1 MTNSVIYS
9 KELAS
14 YGHYDV
20 VVLGGGPAGVCAAIE
35 ASRDGAHVL
44 LIEGSGMLGGMATT
58 ALVGPFMTNYD
69 RAVERPTV
77 GGLYRE
83 IIERLA
89 ARSGAILPE
98 DADAPS
104 IHTSFIDRYHH
115 HVTPFDSFML
125 QVVLDEMVAEAG
137 VEVLLYTRFADCM
150 CEDGKIKTVVL
161 AALEGM
167 RCVSADLFVDATG
180 NADVA
185 FAAGVPTWKGEEE
198 SGVPQPG
205 TLMFEVDGV
214 SDEGYRARAKR
225 PGGPTGAVKA
235 YRTPAEGVYK
245 INHLRVFNTDATDSA
260 SMTRAHMEA
269 RQQVLDSYRVLHDE
283 TQGFENARITQ
294 VAPVLG
300 VRESRHIEGK
310 YKITVADVAGGTKFD
325 DRIATYAFGMD
336 VHPRNAQMKG
346 NFKIEI
352 ANVYYVPYRSMLPIG
367 CDNLLVAG
375 KTVSCQSQAAGGI
388 RVMPC
393 AMAIGQA
400 AGAAAAIALREK
412 LSLDKVPTE
421 TLQTL
426 LREHGAILD

>member
-1 MTNSVIYS
+1 MADRLIYT
-9 KELAS
+9 KEIPSL
-14 YGHYDV
+14 GHYEL

-35 ASRDGAHVL
+35 AARNGAKVL

-58 ALVGPFMTNYD
+58 GLVGPFMTNYD
-69 RAVERPTV
+69 REGERPTV

-83 IIERLA
+83 IIERLE

-98 DADAPS
+98 NTDSPS
-104 IHTSFIDRYHH
+104 IHTSFIKRYHR

-125 QVVLDEMVAEAG
+125 QIVLDEMVREAG
-137 VEVLLYTRFADCM
+137 VGVLMYTRFADCV
-150 CEDGKIKTVVL
+150 CEGGKIRSVIL
-161 AALEGM
+161 AALEGL
-167 RCVSADLFVDATG
+167 RCVSADLFIDATG

-185 FAAGVPTWKGEEE
+185 YAAGVPTWKGEEE

-214 SDEGYRARAKR
+214 SDEGYNAHAKR

-235 YRTPAEGVYK
+235 YRTPTEGIYK

-260 SMTRAHMEA
+260 SMTRAHVEA
-269 RQQVLDSYRVLHDE
+269 RRQVLESYRVLQE
-283 TQGFENARITQ
+283 TPGFENARITQ

-310 YKITVADVAGGTKFD
+310 YKVTVADVSGGVKFED
-325 DRIATYAFGMD
+325 CIATYAFGMD
-336 VHPRNAQMKG
+336 VHPRNAEMKG

-352 ANVYYVPYRSMLPIG
+352 ANVYYVPYRAMLPIG

-375 KTVSCQSQAAGGI
+375 KTISCESQAAGGI

-400 AGAAAAIALREK
+400 AGAAAAIALRDQ
-412 LSLDKVPTE
+412 LALDAVRTE
-421 TLQTL
+421 ELQSV
-426 LREHGAILD
+426 LRAHGAILD

>member
-1 MTNSVIYS
+1 MADHLTYT
-9 KELAS
+9 KEIPS
-14 YGHYDV
+14 IGHYEL

-35 ASRDGAHVL
+35 AARDGAKVL
-44 LIEGSGMLGGMATT
+44 LVEGSGMLGGMATT

-69 RAVERPTV
+69 REGERPTV

-83 IIERLA
+83 IIERLE

-98 DADAPS
+98 NTDSPS
-104 IHTSFIDRYHH
+104 IHTSFIKRYHR

-125 QVVLDEMVAEAG
+125 QIVLDEMVREAG
-137 VEVLLYTRFADCM
+137 VEVLMYTRFADCV
-150 CEDGKIKTVVL
+150 CENGKIQSVIL
-161 AALEGM
+161 AALEGL
-167 RCVSADLFVDATG
+167 RCVSADLFIDATG

-185 FAAGVPTWKGEEE
+185 YAAGVPTWKGEEE

-214 SDEGYRARAKR
+214 SDEGYNAHAKR

-235 YRTPAEGVYK
+235 YRTPEEGVYK
-245 INHLRVFNTDATDSA
+245 INHLRVFNTDAADSA

-269 RQQVLDSYRVLHDE
+269 RRQVLESYQVLHE
-283 TQGFENARITQ
+283 TPGFENARITQ

-310 YKITVADVAGGTKFD
+310 YKVTVADVSGGTKFE

-336 VHPRNAQMKG
+336 VHPRNAEMKG

-352 ANVYYVPYRSMLPIG
+352 ANVYYVPYRAMLPVG

-375 KTVSCQSQAAGGI
+375 KTISCESQAAGGI

-400 AGAAAAIALREK
+400 AGAASAIALRNH
-412 LSLDKVPTE
+412 LALDAVPTE
-421 TLQTL
+421 ELQSV
-426 LREHGAILD
+426 LRAHGAILD

>member
-1 MTNSVIYS
+1 MANSLYFQ
-9 KELAS
+9 KEIPSL
-14 YGHYDV
+14 GHYEL

-35 ASRDGAHVL
+35 AARDGAKVL

-58 ALVGPFMTNYD
+58 GLVGPFMTNYD
-69 RAVERPTV
+69 REGERPTV

-83 IIERLA
+83 IIERLE

-98 DADAPS
+98 NTDSPS
-104 IHTSFIDRYHH
+104 IHTSFIKRYHC
-115 HVTPFDSFML
+115 HVTPIDSFLL
-125 QVVLDEMVAEAG
+125 QVVLDEMVREAG
-137 VEVLLYTRFADCM
+137 VEVLLYTRFADCV
-150 CEDGKIKTVVL
+150 CENGKIRSVIL
-161 AALEGM
+161 AALEGL
-167 RCVSADLFVDATG
+167 RCVSADLFIDATG

-185 FAAGVPTWKGEEE
+185 YAAGVPTWKGEEE

-214 SDEGYRARAKR
+214 SDEGYNAHAKR

-235 YRTPAEGVYK
+235 YRTPTEGIYK

-260 SMTRAHMEA
+260 SMTRAHVEA
-269 RQQVLDSYRVLHDE
+269 RRQVLESYRVLQE
-283 TQGFENARITQ
+283 TPGFENARITQ

-310 YKITVADVAGGTKFD
+310 YKVTVADVSSGVKFE

-336 VHPRNAQMKG
+336 VHPRNAEMKG

-352 ANVYYVPYRSMLPIG
+352 ANVYYVPYRAMLPVG

-375 KTVSCQSQAAGGI
+375 KTISCESQAAGGI

-400 AGAAAAIALREK
+400 AGAAAAIALRDK
-412 LSLDKVPTE
+412 LTLDAVPTE
-421 TLQTL
+421 ELQSV
-426 LREHGAILD
+426 LRAHGAILD

>member
-1 MTNSVIYS
+1 MTDYLTYT
-9 KELAS
+9 KEIPSL
-14 YGHYDV
+14 GHYEL

-35 ASRDGAHVL
+35 AARDGARVL

-58 ALVGPFMTNYD
+58 GLVGPFMTNYD
-69 RAVERPTV
+69 REGERPTV

-83 IIERLA
+83 IIERLEA
-89 ARSGAILPE
+89 CSGAILPE
-98 DADAPS
+98 NTDSPS
-104 IHTSFIDRYHH
+104 IHTSFIKRYHR
-115 HVTPFDSFML
+115 HVTPFDSFLL
-125 QVVLDEMVAEAG
+125 QIVLDEMVREAG
-137 VEVLLYTRFADCM
+137 VEVLMYTRFADCV
-150 CEDGKIKTVVL
+150 CENGKIKSVIL
-161 AALEGM
+161 AALEGL
-167 RCVSADLFVDATG
+167 RCVSADLFIDATG

-185 FAAGVPTWKGEEE
+185 YAAGVPTWKGEEE

-214 SDEGYRARAKR
+214 SDEGYNAHAKR

-235 YRTPAEGVYK
+235 YRTPTEGIYK

-260 SMTRAHMEA
+260 SMTRAHAEA
-269 RQQVLDSYRVLHDE
+269 RRQVLESYQVLQE
-283 TQGFENARITQ
+283 TPGFENARITQ

-300 VRESRHIEGK
+300 VRESRHIEGR
-310 YKITVADVAGGTKFD
+310 YKVTVADVSGGIKFE

-336 VHPRNAQMKG
+336 VHPRNAEMKG

-352 ANVYYVPYRSMLPIG
+352 ANVYYVPYRAMLPVG

-375 KTVSCQSQAAGGI
+375 KTISCESQAAGGI

-400 AGAAAAIALREK
+400 AGAASAIALRNH
-412 LSLDKVPTE
+412 LALDAVPTE
-421 TLQTL
+421 ELQSV
-426 LREHGAILD
+426 LRAHGAILD

>member
-1 MTNSVIYS
+1 MAHGLTYT
-9 KELAS
+9 KEIPS
-14 YGHYDV
+14 IGHYEL

-35 ASRDGAHVL
+35 AARDGAKVL
-44 LIEGSGMLGGMATT
+44 LIEGSGMLGGMATS

-69 RAVERPTV
+69 REGERPTV

-83 IIERLA
+83 IIERLE

-98 DADAPS
+98 NTDSPS
-104 IHTSFIDRYHH
+104 IHTSFIKRYHR

-125 QVVLDEMVAEAG
+125 QIVLDEMVREAG
-137 VEVLLYTRFADCM
+137 VEVLMYTRFADCV
-150 CEDGKIKTVVL
+150 CENGKIKSVIL
-161 AALEGM
+161 AALEGL
-167 RCVSADLFVDATG
+167 RCVSADLFIDATG

-185 FAAGVPTWKGEEE
+185 YAAGVPTWKGEEE

-214 SDEGYRARAKR
+214 SDEGYNAHAKR

-235 YRTPAEGVYK
+235 YRTPEEGVYK
-245 INHLRVFNTDATDSA
+245 INHLRVFNTDAADSA

-269 RQQVLDSYRVLHDE
+269 RRQVLESYQVLRK
-283 TQGFENARITQ
+283 TPGFENARITQ

-310 YKITVADVAGGTKFD
+310 YKVTVADVSGGTKFE

-336 VHPRNAQMKG
+336 VHPRNAEMKG

-352 ANVYYVPYRSMLPIG
+352 ANVYYVPYHAMLPVG

-375 KTVSCQSQAAGGI
+375 KTVSCESQAAGGI

-400 AGAAAAIALREK
+400 AGAATAIALRDK
-412 LSLDKVPTE
+412 LTLDAVPTE
-421 TLQTL
+421 E
-426 LREHGAILD
+426 LRSVLRAHGAILD

>member
-1 MTNSVIYS
+1 MSDS
-9 KELAS
+9 LFFQKEIPTL
-14 YGHYDV
+14 GHYQL
-20 VVLGGGPAGVCAAIE
+20 VVLGGGPAGVCAAME
-35 ASRDGAHVL
+35 AARNGAKVL
-44 LIEGSGMLGGMATT
+44 LIESSGMLGGMATS

-69 RAVERPTV
+69 REGERPTI

-83 IIERLA
+83 IVERLA

-98 DADAPS
+98 NTDSPS
-104 IHTSFIDRYHH
+104 IHTSFIKRYHR

-137 VEVLLYTRFADCM
+137 VEVLLYTRFADCV
-150 CEDGKIKTVVL
+150 CENGKIRTVIL
-161 AALEGM
+161 AALEGL
-167 RCVSADLFVDATG
+167 RCVSADLFIDATG

-185 FAAGVPTWKGEEE
+185 YAAGVPTWKGEEE

-214 SDEGYRARAKR
+214 SDEGYLAHGKR

-235 YRTPAEGVYK
+235 YRTPTEGVYK
-245 INHLRVFNTDATDSA
+245 INHLRVFDTDATDSA
-260 SMTRAHMEA
+260 GMTRAHMEA
-269 RQQVLDSYRVLHDE
+269 RRQVLDSYGVLLE
-283 TQGFENARITQ
+283 TPGFENARITQ

-310 YKITVADVAGGTKFD
+310 YKITVADVSGGVKFP

-352 ANVYYVPYRSMLPIG
+352 ANVYYVPYRSMLPLG

-375 KTVSCQSQAAGGI
+375 KTISCESQAAGGI

-400 AGAAAAIALREK
+400 AGAAAAIALRNG
-412 LSLDKVPTE
+412 LAPDAVPTE
-421 TLQTL
+421 ELQGV

>member
-1 MTNSVIYS
+1 MANSVIYS
-9 KELAS
+9 KELPS

-35 ASRDGAHVL
+35 ASRDGARVL

-83 IIERLA
+83 IVERLA
-89 ARSGAILPE
+89 SRSGAILPE
-98 DADAPS
+98 DTDAPS
-104 IHTSFIDRYHH
+104 IHTSFIERYHH

-125 QVVLDEMVAEAG
+125 QVVLDEMVTEAG
-137 VEVLLYTRFADCM
+137 VEVLLYTRFADCI
-150 CEDGKIKTVVL
+150 CENGKIKTVIL

-167 RCVSADLFVDATG
+167 RCVTADLFVDATG

-214 SDEGYRARAKR
+214 SDEGYNARAKR

-235 YRTPAEGVYK
+235 YRTPTEGVYK
-245 INHLRVFNTDATDSA
+245 VNHLRVFNTDATDSA
-260 SMTRAHMEA
+260 SMTKAHMEA
-269 RQQVLDSYRVLHDE
+269 RRQVLDSYRVLHDE

-310 YKITVADVAGGTKFD
+310 YKITVADVASGTKFE

-352 ANVYYVPYRSMLPIG
+352 ANVYYVPYRAMLPVG

-375 KTVSCQSQAAGGI
+375 KTVSCASQAAGGI

-400 AGAAAAIALREK
+400 AGAAVAIALRDK
-412 LSLDKVPTE
+412 VALDKVPTE

>member
-1 MTNSVIYS
+1 MSNKLHFQKDIPSF
-9 KELAS
+9 
-14 YGHYDV
+14 GHYPL

-35 ASRDGAHVL
+35 AARNGTRVL

-69 RAVERPTV
+69 REGNRPTV

-83 IIERLA
+83 ILERLA
-89 ARSGAILPE
+89 SRSGAILPE
-98 DADAPS
+98 DTDSPS
-104 IHTSFIDRYHH
+104 IHTSFIKRYHR

-125 QVVLDEMVAEAG
+125 QIVLDEMVAEAG
-137 VEVLLYTRFADCM
+137 VEVLLYTRFVDCV
-150 CEDGKIKTVVL
+150 CENGKITSVIL
-161 AALEGM
+161 AALEGL
-167 RCVSADLFVDATG
+167 RCVSADLFIDATG

-185 FAAGVPTWKGEEE
+185 FSAGVPTWKGEEE

-214 SDEGYRARAKR
+214 SDEGYNAHAKR

-235 YRTPAEGVYK
+235 YRTPTEGIYK

-260 SMTRAHMEA
+260 SMTRAHAEA
-269 RQQVLDSYRVLHDE
+269 RRQVLASYEVLLE
-283 TQGFENARITQ
+283 TPGFENARITQ

-310 YKITVADVAGGTKFD
+310 YKITVDDVASGTKFE
-325 DRIATYAFGMD
+325 DRIAAYAFGMD
-336 VHPRNAQMKG
+336 VHPRNAEMKG
-346 NFKIEI
+346 NFKIES
-352 ANVYYVPYRSMLPIG
+352 ANVYYVPYRAMLPVG
-367 CDNLLVAG
+367 CGNLLVAG
-375 KTVSCQSQAAGGI
+375 KTVSCESQAAGGI

-393 AMAIGQA
+393 TMAIGQA
-400 AGAAAAIALREK
+400 AGAASAIALRNG
-412 LSLDKVPTE
+412 LALDAVPTDE
-421 TLQTL
+421 LQGV

>member
-1 MTNSVIYS
+1 MSNKLHFQKDIPS
-9 KELAS
+9 L
-14 YGHYDV
+14 GHYPL

-35 ASRDGAHVL
+35 AARDGARVL

-69 RAVERPTV
+69 REGNRPTV

-83 IIERLA
+83 ILERLA
-89 ARSGAILPE
+89 AREGAILPE
-98 DADAPS
+98 DTDSPS
-104 IHTSFIDRYHH
+104 IHTSFIKRYHR

-125 QVVLDEMVAEAG
+125 QLVLDEMVAEAG
-137 VEVLLYTRFADCM
+137 VEVLLYTRFADCV
-150 CEDGKIKTVVL
+150 CENGKITAVIL
-161 AALEGM
+161 AALEGL
-167 RCVSADLFVDATG
+167 RSVSADLFVDATG

-185 FAAGVPTWKGEEE
+185 CAAGVPTWKGEEE

-214 SDEGYRARAKR
+214 SDEGYHAHAKR

-235 YRTPAEGVYK
+235 YRTPTEGVYK
-245 INHLRVFNTDATDSA
+245 INHLRVFSADATDSA

-269 RQQVLDSYRVLHDE
+269 RRQVLDSYGVLRE
-283 TQGFENARITQ
+283 TPGFESARISQ
-294 VAPVLG
+294 VASVLG

-310 YKITVADVAGGTKFD
+310 YKITVSDVAEGTKFE
-325 DRIATYAFGMD
+325 DRIAAYAFGMD
-336 VHPRNAQMKG
+336 VHPRNAEMKG
-346 NFKIEI
+346 NFKIES
-352 ANVYYVPYRSMLPIG
+352 ANVYYVPYRSMLPLG
-367 CDNLLVAG
+367 CNNLLVAG
-375 KTVSCQSQAAGGI
+375 KTVSCESQAAGGI

-400 AGAAAAIALREK
+400 AGAAAAIALRDH
-412 LSLDKVPTE
+412 LALDAVPTDE
-421 TLQTL
+421 LQSV

>member
-1 MTNSVIYS
+1 MSDSVLFQ
-9 KELAS
+9 KEIPTL
-14 YGHYDV
+14 GHYEL

-35 ASRDGAHVL
+35 AARNGVKVL
-44 LIEGSGMLGGMATT
+44 LIESSGMLGGMATA

-69 RAVERPTV
+69 REGERPTV

-83 IIERLA
+83 ILERLA

-98 DADAPS
+98 DTDSPS
-104 IHTSFIDRYHH
+104 IHTSFIKRYHR

-137 VEVLLYTRFADCM
+137 VEVLLYTRFVDSV
-150 CEDGKIKTVVL
+150 CENGKIRTVIL
-161 AALEGM
+161 AALEGL
-167 RCVSADLFVDATG
+167 RCVSADLFIDATG

-185 FAAGVPTWKGEEE
+185 YTAGVPTWKGEEE

-214 SDEGYRARAKR
+214 SDEGYLAHAKR

-235 YRTPAEGVYK
+235 YRTPTEGVYK
-245 INHLRVFNTDATDSA
+245 INHLRVFDTDATDST
-260 SMTRAHMEA
+260 SMTRSHMEA
-269 RQQVLDSYRVLHDE
+269 RRQVLDSYGVLRE
-283 TQGFENARITQ
+283 TPGFENARISQ

-310 YKITVADVAGGTKFD
+310 YKITVADVSNGTKFP
-325 DRIATYAFGMD
+325 DRIAAYAFGMD

-346 NFKIEI
+346 NFKIES
-352 ANVYYVPYRSMLPIG
+352 ANVYYVPYRALIPIG
-367 CDNLLVAG
+367 CDNLLVSG
-375 KTVSCQSQAAGGI
+375 KTISCESQAAGGI

-400 AGAAAAIALREK
+400 AGAAAAIALQHD
-412 LSLDKVPTE
+412 LALDDVPTE
-421 TLQTL
+421 KLQGI

>member
-1 MTNSVIYS
+1 MADHLTYT
-9 KELAS
+9 KEIPS
-14 YGHYDV
+14 IGHYEL

-35 ASRDGAHVL
+35 ASRDGARVL
-44 LIEGSGMLGGMATT
+44 LVEGSGMLGGMATT

-69 RAVERPTV
+69 REGERPTV

-83 IIERLA
+83 IIERLE

-98 DADAPS
+98 NTDSPS
-104 IHTSFIDRYHH
+104 VHTSFIKRYHR

-125 QVVLDEMVAEAG
+125 QIVLDEMVREAG
-137 VEVLLYTRFADCM
+137 VEVLMYTRFDDCV
-150 CEDGKIKTVVL
+150 CENGKIQSVIL
-161 AALEGM
+161 AALEGL
-167 RCVSADLFVDATG
+167 RCVSADLFIDTTG

-185 FAAGVPTWKGEEE
+185 YAAGVPTWKGEEE

-214 SDEGYRARAKR
+214 SDEGYNAHAKR

-235 YRTPAEGVYK
+235 YRTPEEGVYK
-245 INHLRVFNTDATDSA
+245 INHLRVFNTDAADSA

-269 RQQVLDSYRVLHDE
+269 RRQVLESYQVLHE
-283 TQGFENARITQ
+283 TPGFENARITQ

-310 YKITVADVAGGTKFD
+310 YKVTVADVSGGVKFE

-336 VHPRNAQMKG
+336 VHPRNAEMKG

-352 ANVYYVPYRSMLPIG
+352 ANVYYVPYRAMLPIG

-375 KTVSCQSQAAGGI
+375 KTISCESQAAGGI

-400 AGAAAAIALREK
+400 AGAASAIALREK
-412 LSLDKVPTE
+412 LALDAVPTKE
-421 TLQTL
+421 LQSV
-426 LREHGAILD
+426 LRAHGAILD

>member
-1 MTNSVIYS
+1 MYFQ
-9 KELAS
+9 KEIPSL
-14 YGHYDV
+14 GHYEL

-35 ASRDGAHVL
+35 AARDGAKVL

-69 RAVERPTV
+69 REGNRPTV

-83 IIERLA
+83 ILERLA

-98 DADAPS
+98 NTDSPS
-104 IHTSFIDRYHH
+104 IHTSFIKRYHR

-125 QVVLDEMVAEAG
+125 QVVLDEMVTEAG
-137 VEVLLYTRFADCM
+137 VEVLLYTRFVDCI
-150 CEDGKIKTVVL
+150 CENGKIKSVIL
-161 AALEGM
+161 AALEGL
-167 RCVSADLFVDATG
+167 CYVNADLFVDATG

-185 FAAGVPTWKGEEE
+185 YAAGVPTWKGEEE

-214 SDEGYRARAKR
+214 SDEGYLAHAKR

-235 YRTPAEGVYK
+235 YRTPTDGVYK
-245 INHLRVFNTDATDSA
+245 INHLRVFDIDATNSA

-269 RQQVLDSYRVLHDE
+269 RRQVLDSYGVLRE
-283 TQGFENARITQ
+283 TPGFENARITQ

-310 YKITVADVAGGTKFD
+310 YKITVEDVASGTKFE
-325 DRIATYAFGMD
+325 DRIAAYAFGMD

-346 NFKIEI
+346 NFKIES
-352 ANVYYVPYRSMLPIG
+352 ANVYYVPYRSMVPIG

-375 KTVSCQSQAAGGI
+375 KTVSCESQAAGGI

-400 AGAAAAIALREK
+400 AGAAAAIALRDH
-412 LSLDKVPTE
+412 LALDAVPTDE
-421 TLQTL
+421 LQSI
-426 LREHGAILD
+426 LREHGAILN

>member
-1 MTNSVIYS
+1 MAHGLTYT
-9 KELAS
+9 KEIPS
-14 YGHYDV
+14 IGHYEL

-35 ASRDGAHVL
+35 AARGGAKVL
-44 LIEGSGMLGGMATT
+44 LIESSGMLGGMATS

-69 RAVERPTV
+69 REGERPTV

-83 IIERLA
+83 IIERLE

-98 DADAPS
+98 NTDSPS
-104 IHTSFIDRYHH
+104 IHTSFIKRYHR

-125 QVVLDEMVAEAG
+125 QIVLDEMVREAG
-137 VEVLLYTRFADCM
+137 VEVLMYTRFTDCI
-150 CEDGKIKTVVL
+150 CENGKIKSVIL
-161 AALEGM
+161 AALEGL
-167 RCVSADLFVDATG
+167 RCVSADLFIDATG

-185 FAAGVPTWKGEEE
+185 YAAGVPTWKGEEE

-214 SDEGYRARAKR
+214 SDEGYNAHAKR

-235 YRTPAEGVYK
+235 YRTPEEGVYK

-269 RQQVLDSYRVLHDE
+269 RRQVLESYQVLRK
-283 TQGFENARITQ
+283 TPGFENARITQ

-310 YKITVADVAGGTKFD
+310 YKVTVADVSGGTKFE

-336 VHPRNAQMKG
+336 VHPRNAEMKG

-352 ANVYYVPYRSMLPIG
+352 ANVYYVPYRAMLPVG

-375 KTVSCQSQAAGGI
+375 KTISCESQAAGGI

-400 AGAAAAIALREK
+400 AGAASAIALRDK
-412 LSLDKVPTE
+412 LALDAVPTE
-421 TLQTL
+421 ELQSV
-426 LREHGAILD
+426 LRAHGAILD

>member
-1 MTNSVIYS
+1 MAHGLTYT
-9 KELAS
+9 KEIPS
-14 YGHYDV
+14 IGHYEL

-35 ASRDGAHVL
+35 AARDGAKVL
-44 LIEGSGMLGGMATT
+44 LIEGSGMLGGMATS

-69 RAVERPTV
+69 REGERPTV

-83 IIERLA
+83 IIERLE

-98 DADAPS
+98 NTDSPS
-104 IHTSFIDRYHH
+104 IHTSFIKRYHR

-125 QVVLDEMVAEAG
+125 QIVLDEMVREAG
-137 VEVLLYTRFADCM
+137 VEVLMYTRFADCV
-150 CEDGKIKTVVL
+150 CENGKIKSVIL
-161 AALEGM
+161 AALEGL
-167 RCVSADLFVDATG
+167 RCVSADLFIDATG

-185 FAAGVPTWKGEEE
+185 YAAGVPTWKGEEE

-214 SDEGYRARAKR
+214 SDEGYNAHAKR

-235 YRTPAEGVYK
+235 YRTPEEGVYK

-269 RQQVLDSYRVLHDE
+269 RRQVLESYQVLRK
-283 TQGFENARITQ
+283 TPGFENARITQ

-310 YKITVADVAGGTKFD
+310 YKVTVADVSGGTKFE

-336 VHPRNAQMKG
+336 VHPRNAEMKG

-352 ANVYYVPYRSMLPIG
+352 ANVYYVPYRAMLPVG

-375 KTVSCQSQAAGGI
+375 KTISCESQAAGGI

-400 AGAAAAIALREK
+400 AGAASAIALRDK
-412 LSLDKVPTE
+412 LALDAVPTE
-421 TLQTL
+421 ELQSV
-426 LREHGAILD
+426 LRAHGAILD

>member
-1 MTNSVIYS
+1 MTDYLTYT
-9 KELAS
+9 KEIPSL
-14 YGHYDV
+14 GHYEL

-35 ASRDGAHVL
+35 AARDGARVL

-58 ALVGPFMTNYD
+58 GLVGPFMTNYD
-69 RAVERPTV
+69 REGERPTV

-83 IIERLA
+83 IIERLETC
-89 ARSGAILPE
+89 SGAILPE
-98 DADAPS
+98 NTDSPS
-104 IHTSFIDRYHH
+104 IHTSFIKRYHR

-125 QVVLDEMVAEAG
+125 QIVLDEMVREAG
-137 VEVLLYTRFADCM
+137 VEVLMYTRFADCV
-150 CEDGKIKTVVL
+150 CENGKIKSVIL
-161 AALEGM
+161 AALEGL
-167 RCVSADLFVDATG
+167 RCVSADLFIDATG

-185 FAAGVPTWKGEEE
+185 YAAGVPTWKGEEE

-214 SDEGYRARAKR
+214 SDEGYNAHAKR

-235 YRTPAEGVYK
+235 YRTPTEGIYK

-260 SMTRAHMEA
+260 SMTRAHAEA
-269 RQQVLDSYRVLHDE
+269 RRQVLESYQVLQE
-283 TQGFENARITQ
+283 TPGFENARITQ

-300 VRESRHIEGK
+300 VRESRHIEGR
-310 YKITVADVAGGTKFD
+310 YKVTVADVSGGVKFE

-336 VHPRNAQMKG
+336 VHPRNAEMKG

-352 ANVYYVPYRSMLPIG
+352 ANVYYVPYRSMLPVG

-375 KTVSCQSQAAGGI
+375 KTISCESQAAGGI

-400 AGAAAAIALREK
+400 AGAASAIALRNH
-412 LSLDKVPTE
+412 LALDAVPTE
-421 TLQTL
+421 ELQSV
-426 LREHGAILD
+426 LRAHGAILD

>member
-1 MTNSVIYS
+1 MANSLYFQ
-9 KELAS
+9 KEIPSL
-14 YGHYDV
+14 GHYEL

-35 ASRDGAHVL
+35 AARDGAKVL

-58 ALVGPFMTNYD
+58 GLVGPFMTNYD
-69 RAVERPTV
+69 REGERPTV

-83 IIERLA
+83 IIERLE

-98 DADAPS
+98 NTDSPS
-104 IHTSFIDRYHH
+104 IHTSFIKRYHR

-125 QVVLDEMVAEAG
+125 QIVLDEMVREAG
-137 VEVLLYTRFADCM
+137 VEVLMYTRFADCV
-150 CEDGKIKTVVL
+150 CEGGKIRSVIL
-161 AALEGM
+161 AALEGL
-167 RCVSADLFVDATG
+167 RCVSADLFIDATG

-185 FAAGVPTWKGEEE
+185 YAAGVPTWKGEEE

-214 SDEGYRARAKR
+214 SDEGYNAHAKR

-235 YRTPAEGVYK
+235 YRTPTEGIYK
-245 INHLRVFNTDATDSA
+245 INHLRVFNTDATDSV
-260 SMTRAHMEA
+260 SMTRAHVEA
-269 RQQVLDSYRVLHDE
+269 RRQVLESYRVLQE
-283 TQGFENARITQ
+283 TPGFENARITQ

-310 YKITVADVAGGTKFD
+310 YKVKVADVSGGVKFE

-336 VHPRNAQMKG
+336 VHPRNAEMKG

-352 ANVYYVPYRSMLPIG
+352 ANVYYVPYRAMLPVG

-375 KTVSCQSQAAGGI
+375 KTISCESQAAGGI

-400 AGAAAAIALREK
+400 AGAAAAIALRDK
-412 LSLDKVPTE
+412 LTLDAVPAE
-421 TLQTL
+421 ELQSV
-426 LREHGAILD
+426 LRAHGAILD